1 MPVPGAQF
9 EETLASASPDVLREM
24 VREFAQRMMD
34 ADVEVRCNAG
44 YGEVT
49 PDRVNSR
56 NGYRRREWD
65 TRAGTIED
73 YLTTCTDAR
82 IGVRGNVA
90 VRRLANTVTFCD
102 GHGVFF
108 VAASGQFRPPT
119 LPLGTT
125 GSPQPVLRA
134 ISCVD
139 MTALTSAASDQLRSD
154 S

>member
-1 MPVPGAQF
+1 M
-9 EETLASASPDVLREM
+9 LREM
-24 VREFAQRMMD
+24 FREFAQRMMD

-56 NGYRRREWD
+56 NRYRRREWD

-73 YLTTCTDAR
+73 YLTTRTDAR
-82 IGVRGNVA
+82 IGRDNVA

-102 GHGVFF
+102 GHGVPF

-139 MTALTSAASDQLRSD
+139 MTASTSGASDQLGSD